1 MKKRYLFLAIWG
13 LGALALM
20 SLYFIN
26 GDTNADISSKTVIH
40 ENTTSWEPAG
50 EGVKRQI
57 MGYDNQM
64 MMVKVVFEKGAKGAP
79 HTHSH
84 TQTTYVA
91 DGKFEFDIKGEK
103 FIVAAGDG
111 LLIEPDALHGCECLE
126 AGTLIDCFAP
136 ARRDFL
142 K

>member
-1 MKKRYLFLAIWG
+1 MG
-13 LGALALM
+13 
-20 SLYFIN
+20 LYFTQGN
-26 GDTNADISSKTVIH
+26 TTSDISSSTVIY
-40 ENTTSWEPAG
+40 ENSSSWEPAG

-79 HTHSH
+79 HTHPH

-103 FIVAAGDG
+103 YIVAAGDG
-111 LLIEPDALHGCECLE
+111 LLIEPDALHGCVCLE

-136 ARRDFL
+136 TRTDFL